1 MLTKEEQVFIQ
12 DNHNVDITR
21 LILEHHKYPNLDIKK
36 LANQINIRKKAIS
49 KLPTWSNNPAIFFP
63 STISWQQ
70 CSSEYTA
77 KYKSHL
83 LDGKTLVDLT
93 GGFGVD
99 VFYFAQT
106 FEEVI
111 YIEQDT
117 ELTTIVGYNYEVFN
131 QKNIKII
138 NGDSLE
144 ILKKLSD
151 VDVIYLDPARRN
163 EQQQKIITLEESVP
177 NILEIK
183 AMLLDKAN
191 YVLLKTSPM
200 LDIHKAIKDLK
211 NVEAVH
217 VVAVENECKEL
228 LFVLNSNFNSN
239 ISLTCVNIQRDGKMD
254 IAKAK
259 WEENLNLAYSMPR
272 TYIYDPN
279 KAIHKAGIF
288 NQVGRDFDIKKLAA
302 NTHLYTS
309 EKLVTDFQGRI
320 FQLEKILKPQKKEIQ
335 KHLTK
340 GKANLITRNFP
351 ESVAN
356 LKKKWKITDGG
367 DTYLLAV
374 TLENTQKAV
383 LLCSRVEVNT

>member
-1 MLTKEEQVFIQ
+1 MLTTEEQVFIQ
-12 DNHNVDITR
+12 DNREVDITR

-83 LDGKTLVDLT
+83 FGGKILVDLT

-106 FEEVI
+106 FEQVI
-111 YIEQDT
+111 YVEQDT

-138 NGDSLE
+138 NGDSLK
-144 ILKKLSD
+144 ILEKLSEI
-151 VDVIYLDPARRN
+151 DVIYLDPARRN

-183 AMLLDKAN
+183 ELLLSKAN
-191 YVLLKTSPM
+191 HVLLKTSPM

-228 LFVLNSNFNSN
+228 LFVLNKNENTN
-239 ISLTCVNIQRDGKMD
+239 INLTCVNIHRDGKMD
-254 IAKAK
+254 ITKAK
-259 WEENLNLAYSMPR
+259 WEENLNLEYSMPKK
-272 TYIYDPN
+272 YIYDPN

-288 NQVGRDFDIKKLAA
+288 NQVGRDFDINKLST

-320 FQLEKILKPQKKEIQ
+320 FVLEKILKPQKKEIQ
-335 KHLTK
+335 KHLIN

-356 LKKKWKITDGG
+356 LKKKWKINDGG
-367 DTYLLAV
+367 DVYLFAI
-374 TLENTQKAV
+374 TLENTQKV
-383 LLCSRVEVNT
+383 ILLCKRSHE